1 MGRKITKLA
10 VSEPIPTRKKVA
22 AYARVSCGKDEML
35 HSLAAQVSYYKE
47 YIQSQSGW
55 DFAGVYADEAVT
67 GTKDNRAEFSRMLAD
82 CQSGK
87 IDRVIT
93 KSISRFA
100 RNTVT
105 LLETVRSLGELDIDV
120 FFEEQNLHT
129 ASADGELLLTI
140 LASYAQEESRS
151 VSENCKWRI
160 RKDYQ
165 EGKLTGGVHMYGY
178 DFRDG
183 MLVVNPQEAEV
194 VRMIFADY
202 LSGMGRNAMMRKLIR
217 LGIPT
222 KLGGRW
228 AENTVAS
235 ILSNEKVVGDLC
247 LQKGFIADHLTK
259 QKRVN
264 RGELPK
270 YYVEGAHEA
279 IIGRE
284 TFDAV
289 QAEVARRAHA
299 SKPAS
304 KEPRSEFSGMIRCG
318 RCGAN
323 FTRKINAIGT
333 KYAKANWACATY
345 TTHGKELCAA
355 KRIPEDIL
363 RLKCA
368 EALGSNTYDAADFT
382 NMVTAITIPEDGLL
396 VFTFK
401 DGLQRTILWE
411 NHSRRDSW
419 TAEMK
424 SKAKD
429 AAKRRFGNG

>member
-10 VSEPIPTRKKVA
+10 VSEPIPTRERVA

-47 YIQSQSGW
+47 FIQSQSGW

-67 GTKDNRAEFSRMLAD
+67 GTKDNRVEFVRMLAD

-105 LLETVRSLGELDIDV
+105 LLETVRGLGELGIDV

-183 MLVVNPQEAEV
+183 MLVVNP
-194 VRMIFADY
+194 
-202 LSGMGRNAMMRKLIR
+202 
-217 LGIPT
+217 
-222 KLGGRW
+222 
-228 AENTVAS
+228 
-235 ILSNEKVVGDLC
+235 
-247 LQKGFIADHLTK
+247 
-259 QKRVN
+259 
-264 RGELPK
+264 
-270 YYVEGAHEA
+270 
-279 IIGRE
+279 
-284 TFDAV
+284 
-289 QAEVARRAHA
+289 
-299 SKPAS
+299 
-304 KEPRSEFSGMIRCG
+304 
-318 RCGAN
+318 
-323 FTRKINAIGT
+323 
-333 KYAKANWACATY
+333 
-345 TTHGKELCAA
+345 
-355 KRIPEDIL
+355 
-363 RLKCA
+363 
-368 EALGSNTYDAADFT
+368 
-382 NMVTAITIPEDGLL
+382 
-396 VFTFK
+396 
-401 DGLQRTILWE
+401 
-411 NHSRRDSW
+411 
-419 TAEMK
+419 
-424 SKAKD
+424 
-429 AAKRRFGNG
+429 

>member
-10 VSEPIPTRKKVA
+10 LSEPIPTRKRVA
-22 AYARVSCGKDEML
+22 AYARVSSGKDEML

-47 YIQSQSGW
+47 YIQSQPGW
-55 DFAGVYADEAVT
+55 TFAGVFADEAVT
-67 GTKDNRAEFSRMLAD
+67 GTKDNRAEFVRLLAD
-82 CQSGK
+82 CQLGI
-87 IDRVIT
+87 IDMVIT

-105 LLETVRSLGELDIDV
+105 LLETVRALGELGIDV

-178 DFRDG
+178 DFHDG
-183 MLVVNPQEAEV
+183 TLVVNPQEADV
-194 VRMIFADY
+194 VRMIFVDY
-202 LSGMGRNAMMRKLIR
+202 LSGMGRNAIMRKLIR

-247 LQKGFIADHLTK
+247 LQKGFITDHLTK

-264 RGELPK
+264 HGELPK

-279 IIGRE
+279 IIDRS

-289 QAEVARRAHA
+289 QVEVARRTHK
-299 SKPAS
+299 SKPTS
-304 KEPRSEFSGMIRCG
+304 KEPRSEFSGIIRCG

-323 FTRKINAIGT
+323 FTRKINGIGT

-345 TTHGKELCAA
+345 TTHGKEHCAA

-363 RLKCA
+363 RQKCA
-368 EALGSNTYDAADFT
+368 EALESNTYSAAAFT
-382 NMVTAITIPEDGLL
+382 SRVAAITIPEDGVL

-401 DGLQRTILWE
+401 DGAQKTILWE
-411 NHSRRDSW
+411 KHSRRDSW
-419 TAEMK
+419 TDEMK

-429 AAKRRFGNG
+429 AAMRRFGNG

>member
-202 LSGMGRNAMMRKLIR
+202 LSGMGRNAIMRKLIR
-217 LGIPT
+217 LGVPT

-235 ILSNEKVVGDLC
+235 ILTNEKVVGDLC
-247 LQKGFIADHLTK
+247 LQKGFISDHLTK

-270 YYVEGAHEA
+270 YYVEGAHDA
-279 IIGRE
+279 IIDRA

-289 QAEVARRAHA
+289 QAEVARRAPKC
-299 SKPAS
+299 KPAS
-304 KEPRSEFSGMIRCG
+304 KEPRSEFSGMIRCA
-318 RCGAN
+318 RCGAS
-323 FTRKINAIGT
+323 FIRKINAIGT
-333 KYAKANWACATY
+333 KYAKVNWACATY
-345 TTHGKELCAA
+345 TTQGKDHCAA

-363 RLKCA
+363 QLKCA
-368 EALGSNTYDAADFT
+368 EALGSNAYNAADF
-382 NMVTAITIPEDGLL
+382 MARVAAITIPEDGVL

-401 DGLQRTILWE
+401 DGTQVTIPWE
-411 NHSRRDSW
+411 KHSRRDSW
-419 TAEMK
+419 TDEMK
-424 SKAKD
+424 SKAKV
-429 AAKRRFGNG
+429 AAKRRLGNG